1 MEQIRYTVDGMSCA
15 HCERAIRA
23 ELERVPG
30 VEAAAIDLATKAV
43 TVMGHDLD
51 DGALQ
56 SAIADAG
63 YEAVR

>member
-1 MEQIRYTVDGMSCA
+1 MEQIRYTVDGMTCA

-30 VEAAAIDLATKAV
+30 VEAATIDLATKAV